1 MTAKHLVLSWS
12 KDEPMQMPSRACR
25 GTAAKPG
32 ASSRQLGNVMLQL
45 VPALDRLGTET
56 AFEVL
61 ARADALKRQGKDIIN
76 LGIGQPD
83 FKTPQHIVEAAIKA
97 LRDGHH
103 GYTPA
108 QGILPLR
115 EAVAADLKRRHD
127 VEVHPDTIVIWPG
140 GKPTMFFSILMFGQP
155 GAEIMYPDPGFPIYR
170 SMIQYAGAKPVPIV
184 QNEGNQ
190 FSFTADQVLAQ
201 ITPRTSLI
209 ILNSPGNP
217 CGGAASK
224 AEIEKLVKGLER
236 HPHVAVMSDEIYSQ
250 MLYGGREHVSFLRY
264 PEIRDRLI
272 VLDGWSKTYAMTG
285 WRLGFSVWP
294 KALVENVVRLAV
306 NCHSCVNAPTQYAGI
321 AALEGPQDEVHKM
334 VAAFDERRRIIVP
347 LLNQLPGVTCLDPGG
362 AFYVFPNVTGTG
374 MNARELQ
381 NKMLETAGV
390 ATVAGTSFGIHGE
403 GYIRFSYANSVD
415 NIREAIKRV
424 AALLRD

>member
-1 MTAKHLVLSWS
+1 M
-12 KDEPMQMPSRACR
+12 CR
-25 GTAAKPG
+25 TLAAAG
-32 ASSRQLGNVMLQL
+32 GNAMLQL
-45 VPALDRLGTET
+45 VDNLNRLGTET

-61 ARADALKRQGKDIIN
+61 ARAADLERQGKSIIN

-83 FKTPQHIVEAAIKA
+83 FKTPTHIVEAAIKA

-115 EAVAADLKRRHD
+115 EAVAKDLARRHG
-127 VEVHPDTIVIWPG
+127 VEVSPDTIVIMPG

-170 SMIQYAGAKPVPIV
+170 SMIQYTGAKPVPIALKEE
-184 QNEGNQ
+184 NG
-190 FSFTADQVLAQ
+190 FAFTADQVLAQ
-201 ITPRTSLI
+201 ITPKTSLI
-209 ILNSPGNP
+209 ILNSPNNP
-217 CGGAASK
+217 CGGAVP
-224 AEIEKLVKGLER
+224 AEEVKRLVAGLAK
-236 HPHVAVMSDEIYSQ
+236 HPNVAVMSDEIYSQ
-250 MLYGGREHVSFLRY
+250 MLYGGRKHESFLRY

-272 VLDGWSKTYAMTG
+272 LLDGWSKTYAMTG

-294 KALVENVVRLAV
+294 KALVEPIVRLCV

-321 AALEGPQDEVHKM
+321 AALEGPQDEAARM
-334 VAAFDERRRIIVP
+334 VAAFDERRRVIVP
-347 LLNQLPGVTCLDPGG
+347 LLNQLPGFTCLDPGG

-374 MNARELQ
+374 INARELQ
-381 NKMLETAGV
+381 NRMLEQSGV

-415 NIREAIKRV
+415 NIREAIRRI
-424 AALLRD
+424 ATLLRD